1 MRQDA
6 KFWEA
11 VRQIRETDGRFG
23 AEAYLLVMEA
33 LDHTMT
39 ILGEHRH
46 VAAGELLEGFCA
58 HAKRKYGVL
67 ALTVVQKW
75 ESSRLRTS
83 GESFISSSRPACSE
97 RRRGT
102 VSRISARGATSRRS
116 SRTAISTDRAREP
129 AVTAADD
136 YPGGQS
142 SSRPPMTCMCT

>member
-46 VAAGELLEGFCA
+46 VAAGELLDGFCA

-67 ALTVVQKW
+67 ALAVVQKW
-75 ESSRLRTS
+75 GIESAADVGRIVYQLVEAGVLRTQEGDRLEDF
-83 GESFISSSRPACSE
+83 GEGCDLKEKLEDGYF
-97 RRRGT
+97 
-102 VSRISARGATSRRS
+102 
-116 SRTAISTDRAREP
+116 D
-129 AVTAADD
+129 
-136 YPGGQS
+136 
-142 SSRPPMTCMCT
+142 